1 MISLQFVSEECIHLL
16 ADPFNMNFHYD
27 DRMREVP
34 DNRDEMEQGIEVLVR
49 RNSAMEQNCT
59 DWVKMNGLIGAYY
72 RVLGKLNESES
83 TLKETIKIAQQ
94 LGLTKYVFINQLRL
108 AHTYQWQ
115 EKFTLS
121 NSLFDVLL
129 DL

>member
-1 MISLQFVSEECIHLL
+1 ML